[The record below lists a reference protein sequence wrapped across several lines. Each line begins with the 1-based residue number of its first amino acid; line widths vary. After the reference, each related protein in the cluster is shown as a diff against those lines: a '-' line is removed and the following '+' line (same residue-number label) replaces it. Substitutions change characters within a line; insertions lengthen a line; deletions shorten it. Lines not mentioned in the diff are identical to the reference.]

1 MHALSFSVPCGVF
14 PDQGSNPCLLH
25 WQVDFLYHW
34 ATGKAPVLFLIDLQ
48 LIYNVVLVSSVQKSD
63 SVINIYI
70 YMCIYMIVCSKIID
84 Y

>member
-1 MHALSFSVPCGVF
+1 M
-14 PDQGSNPCLLH
+14 GSSLIRDRTHVSCIGR
-25 WQVDFLYHW
+25 WILYHW